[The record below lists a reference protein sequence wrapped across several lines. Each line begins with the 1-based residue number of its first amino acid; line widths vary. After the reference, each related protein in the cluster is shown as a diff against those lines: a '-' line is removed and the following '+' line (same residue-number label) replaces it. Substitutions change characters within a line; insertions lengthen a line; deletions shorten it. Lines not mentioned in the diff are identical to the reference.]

1 MAATDPTFW
10 RRALEARADTL
21 RRVAAGGLDD
31 ELEELVRRVCATFGR
46 DGRVLLFGNGGSA
59 ATAQHMAAEL
69 VGRFRR
75 TRGPL
80 RAIAITTDTSVLTA
94 IANDFG
100 FERVFERQI
109 DALARPGD
117 LAIGLSTSGASE
129 NVVRG
134 IRAAKR
140 RGSDTVALVGRV
152 AGRVGRAAD
161 LTIRVP
167 LTDVPVIQ
175 EIHDCL
181 LHLVCERVDVRRP
194 NPDRPARRGVAPR

>member
-1 MAATDPTFW
+1 MPKTDSTFW
-10 RRALEARADTL
+10 KRSLEARADTL
-21 RRVAAGGLDD
+21 RQVAAAGLD
-31 ELEELVRRVCATFGR
+31 ELVRRVGATLAG

-59 ATAQHMAAEL
+59 ATAQHVAAEL

-75 TRGPL
+75 TRRAL
-80 RAIAITTDTSVLTA
+80 RAIALTTDTSILTA
-94 IANDFG
+94 GANDLG
-100 FERVFERQI
+100 FERVFERQV
-109 DALARPGD
+109 DALAQPGD
-117 LAIGLSTSGASE
+117 LTIGLSTSGASE
-129 NVVRG
+129 NVARG
-134 IRAAKR
+134 LRAARR

-181 LHLVCERVDVRRP
+181 LHLVCERIDADARRAGRRAETR
-194 NPDRPARRGVAPR
+194 PDR